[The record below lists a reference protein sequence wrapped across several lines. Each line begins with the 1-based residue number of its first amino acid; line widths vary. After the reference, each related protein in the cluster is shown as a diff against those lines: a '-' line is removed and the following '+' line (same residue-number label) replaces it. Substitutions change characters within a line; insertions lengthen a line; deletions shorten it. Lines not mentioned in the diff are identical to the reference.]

1 MISPQ
6 LALPLSESPEPAAPF
21 SGGDVVWLYLVTA
34 LASAPVAGEFA
45 ALFGR
50 AAPFDAEAH
59 VGREWLAWI
68 HEDDAARVAAA
79 FDTKLAGG
87 GYDETYRVV
96 HPDGTLRWL
105 RDRAYALG
113 DERIVRVT
121 SDLTAERELDFAL
134 AESRRLEATL
144 SESAGTSLA
153 RVDELAAQL
162 QAQTGARAQSDTRL
176 GEIERAHRLVT
187 GALADVVLRC
197 DRTSR
202 VLDVY
207 GPLDQLPAAPVDLVG
222 TRLSERADFPEA
234 VRRIWLTTL
243 ERAFDT
249 GRAQICAYALDVL
262 AGPREFEAR
271 LTPVDG
277 DEAIVLIREVS
288 ERNHLRER
296 LYHVALHDTLT
307 GLANVRALR
316 EGLAAWIAREPAR
329 LDRQV
334 FALFLIDLDRFK
346 QINDARGQAVG
357 DSLLRLIAQR
367 LSRCAGGAT
376 SGETADENA
385 DENADKALVARVG
398 GDQFALALT
407 FPDDVDAPAADAFAG
422 ALAKGMLTA
431 IGEPTRLFGTTLF
444 ARASIGVAL
453 FPQDGHDPATLFSN
467 AEAALMRA
475 KQRGRNQYRLYGD
488 HDADAGDRLPAAFPF
503 SPPDGERALRA
514 ALAAGQISLL
524 YQPKFELASSLEREA
539 AEVTLGDDASERE
552 LAAGAVIGVEALVRW
567 HVAGHGALAPA
578 QFIPLAEKT
587 GFIRPLGNWVLR
599 EALKQV
605 GRFAELGAARV
616 GVSVNVSVLELRDR
630 DFVRDVEAALFTFGF
645 AAHELTL
652 EIAETAFVEDMRLV
666 ADTLAELS
674 ALGVNFAIDHFGTGT
689 AGLVAL
695 KSLPIREIK
704 IDRAFIAG
712 CAIDAFDATIVSGL
726 IEIAHDLGL
735 SVTAEGVERADQI
748 AFLSQV
754 RCDAMQGYFVCSPMS
769 AADLVRH
776 TRLWHNTRAARVG

>member
-1 MISPQ
+1 MNSPQ
-6 LALPLSESPEPAAPF
+6 LALPLSESPEPAARL
-21 SGGDVVWLYLVTA
+21 SGGDVVWVYGAVAPVSA
-34 LASAPVAGEFA
+34 LVAGEFA

-50 AAPFDAEAH
+50 AAPFDPEAH
-59 VGREWLAWI
+59 VGREWLAWV

-79 FDTKLAGG
+79 FDTQLVGG
-87 GYDETYRVV
+87 GYDETYRIV
-96 HPDGTLRWL
+96 HPDGTLLWV
-105 RDRAYALG
+105 RDRAYPLG
-113 DERIVRVT
+113 DDRIVRVT
-121 SDLTAERELDFAL
+121 SDLTAERSLDQAL
-134 AESRRLEATL
+134 AEARRQQATL
-144 SESAGTSLA
+144 SESAGIAAL
-153 RVDELAAQL
+153 RGDELAQQFKAQ
-162 QAQTGARAQSDTRL
+162 ADARALSDARL
-176 GEIERAHRLVT
+176 AEIERAHRLVT
-187 GALADVVLRC
+187 AALADVVLRC

-202 VLDVY
+202 VLDVF
-207 GPLDQLPAAPVDLVG
+207 GPPEQLPAAPAELVG
-222 TRLSERADFPEA
+222 SRLSERADVPEA

-271 LTPVDG
+271 LTPVDS
-277 DEAIVLIREVS
+277 DEAIVVIREVS
-288 ERNHLRER
+288 ERNRLRER
-296 LYHVALHDTLT
+296 VHHVALHDTLT
-307 GLANVRALR
+307 GLANARALR
-316 EGLAAWIAREPAR
+316 EGLTAWIARGPAR
-329 LDRQV
+329 VDRQV
-334 FALFLIDLDRFK
+334 FALFLVDLDRFK
-346 QINDARGQAVG
+346 QINDARGQPVG

-367 LSRCAGGAT
+367 LVRCAA
-376 SGETADENA
+376 GETAGETA
-385 DENADKALVARVG
+385 HKALVARIG
-398 GDQFALALT
+398 GDQFALALR
-407 FPDDVDAPAADAFAG
+407 FPDDVKAPAADAFAG
-422 ALAKGMLTA
+422 ALAKGLLAT

-453 FPQDGHDPATLFSN
+453 FPQDGLDPATLFSN

-488 HDADAGDRLPAAFPF
+488 HDADAGDKPAAASSS

-524 YQPKFELASSLEREA
+524 YQPKFELSSSLEREA
-539 AEVTLGDDASERE
+539 SLRGDATEPALS
-552 LAAGAVIGVEALVRW
+552 AGTVIGVEALVRW
-567 HVAGHGALAPA
+567 QVAGHGALAPA

-605 GRFAELGAARV
+605 ARFAELGAARV
-616 GVSVNVSVLELRDR
+616 GVSVNVSVLELHDR
-630 DFVRDVEAALFTFGF
+630 DFVRDVEAALSAFGF
-645 AAHELTL
+645 VAHELTL

-689 AGLVAL
+689 AGFVAL

-726 IEIAHDLGL
+726 IEIAHNLGL

-754 RCDAMQGYFVCSPMS
+754 RCDAIQGYFVGTPMS
-769 AADLVRH
+769 ATELVRT